1 MSFLKKSWQ
10 LIAIIFLAAVLNLFW
25 LNRVPPGLNW
35 DEAAIGWNAKTI
47 WHLRL
52 DEFGTRLPISFK
64 SFGDYKAPLYIYL
77 TAPVVGLFGSSELS
91 VRLVS
96 VVAGI
101 TSVGIMYFLGGPIA
115 AVLLAI
121 SPWHILLS
129 RPALEANLALML
141 MLSGIWFFKEA
152 TKRPILLL
160 ASALSFGLSL
170 YSYQSPK
177 IFVPALVL
185 GLIWIYR
192 KKIFKRENLNWL
204 IIVTVI
210 TVIGLIPIIKAGLG
224 DKGGRF
230 AMTSIF
236 YQENVNIPVTLV
248 KNYLVHFSPTWLF
261 WGSTE
266 TSRFELNQSGLMLLT
281 VAPFLFLGLWTLWK
295 KRTSLWSK
303 AIFWWLIIAPL
314 PAAIGFEVPHPI
326 RAYQLLPVLVMITAL
341 GINEIKRFK
350 IWLWLAIA
358 VNAGFFLYH
367 YFVTYPVETASQWQY
382 GYKQVAATA
391 YEWEDKV
398 DKVIITSY
406 YGQPYVFTYWY
417 QDRDPQAVFWGSMI
431 KYLFRE
437 VKYDGDRH
445 LTNTLLIGSPED
457 IPPEAKN
464 IIKEIYFP
472 DGKVAFRV
480 VKT

>member
-1 MSFLKKSWQ
+1 
-10 LIAIIFLAAVLNLFW
+10 
-25 LNRVPPGLNW
+25 
-35 DEAAIGWNAKTI
+35 
-47 WHLRL
+47 
-52 DEFGTRLPISFK
+52 
-64 SFGDYKAPLYIYL
+64 
-77 TAPVVGLFGSSELS
+77 
-91 VRLVS
+91 
-96 VVAGI
+96 
-101 TSVGIMYFLGGPIA
+101 
-115 AVLLAI
+115 
-121 SPWHILLS
+121 
-129 RPALEANLALML
+129 
-141 MLSGIWFFKEA
+141 
-152 TKRPILLL
+152 
-160 ASALSFGLSL
+160 
-170 YSYQSPK
+170 
-177 IFVPALVL
+177 
-185 GLIWIYR
+185 
-192 KKIFKRENLNWL
+192 
-204 IIVTVI
+204 
-210 TVIGLIPIIKAGLG
+210 LG

-367 YFVTYPVETASQWQY
+367 YFVTYPAETASQWQY